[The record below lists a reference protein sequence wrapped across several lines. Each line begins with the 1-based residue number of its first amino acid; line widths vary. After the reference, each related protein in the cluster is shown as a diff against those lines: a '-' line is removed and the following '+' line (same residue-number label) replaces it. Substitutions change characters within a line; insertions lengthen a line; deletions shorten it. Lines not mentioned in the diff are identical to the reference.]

1 MNVQTVPVRGQSAN
15 ARSGRYHLGGAVS
28 SADEP
33 RCPIRRKSTKP
44 AAHEWMPRVASSHV
58 PESPFQ
64 PCAAEEPNGEICGG
78 QHGDHPEE
86 CPLGGRNSMQV
97 VVVKTAKDK
106 KAAQHEQSAGD
117 TE

>member
-1 MNVQTVPVRGQSAN
+1 
-15 ARSGRYHLGGAVS
+15 
-28 SADEP
+28 
-33 RCPIRRKSTKP
+33 
-44 AAHEWMPRVASSHV
+44 MPRVASSHV

-117 TE
+117 TECHRGATVGNDLLRIIELILRHGFAFAYFI